1 MQSIIALI
9 QSALPCPVAA
19 NRTRNTGECCVYDF
33 YYTSYNGSRREA
45 RLKASI
51 FAADME
57 RGLELEGMLDSAL
70 VKRGEEPLTATV
82 TSCTR
87 NGGGWLTDGD
97 RHIRI
102 VYYDIVMRA

>member
-1 MQSIIALI
+1 MQTIIALMRA
-9 QSALPCPVAA
+9 SLPCPVAA
-19 NRTRNTGECCVYDF
+19 NRTRSMGECCVYDF
-33 YYTSYNGSRREA
+33 YCTSYNGARREA

-51 FAADME
+51 FAKDME
-57 RGLELEGMLDSAL
+57 RGLELEGLLDSAL
-70 VKRGEEPLTATV
+70 VKRTEEPLTATV

-102 VYYDIVMRA
+102 AYYDIVMRA